1 MLRDE
6 GLDLLTEPECYD
18 LLASGS
24 IGRVGV
30 TVGALPVILPVNYR
44 TVERDVVF
52 RTSPGTKLRAAL
64 DHAVIAFEVDALD
77 AERRSGWS
85 VLVVG
90 RAREV
95 VDPDEVARL
104 DALDLAPWAGDAGRD
119 RWVRLHPEFV
129 SGRRI
134 PHALA
139 SDGDEP
145 TIA

>member
-24 IGRVGV
+24 VGRVGV

-44 TVERDVVF
+44 TVDRDVVF

-77 AERRSGWS
+77 ERRRSGWS
-85 VLVVG
+85 VLIVG
-90 RAREV
+90 RAHEV
-95 VDPDEVARL
+95 VDPREVAQL
-104 DALDLAPWAGDAGRD
+104 DALGLEPWAGDGGRD

-134 PHALA
+134 SQANALGGL
-139 SDGDEP
+139 GD
-145 TIA
+145 